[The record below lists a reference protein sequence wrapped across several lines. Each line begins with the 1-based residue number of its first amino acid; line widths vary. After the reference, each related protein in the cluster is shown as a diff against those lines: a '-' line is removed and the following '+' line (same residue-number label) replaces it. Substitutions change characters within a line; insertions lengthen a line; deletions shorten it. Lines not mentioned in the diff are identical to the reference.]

1 MREDSP
7 GRCLPGGWLL
17 FHSLHREV
25 GWPAGSGI
33 TAGEPSNCA
42 DMPGGW
48 GGGGVP
54 VCQDLLSHPQP
65 ISRVLLLMTASFIC
79 PPTRLSLALLNPFSH
94 KVSVRSQH
102 LTRVQAEPYRGGVCQ
117 GCGFWPLESREKQNF

>member
-25 GWPAGSGI
+25 RWPAGSGI
-33 TAGEPSNCA
+33 TVGEPSNCT

-48 GGGGVP
+48 GGGVP
-54 VCQDLLSHPQP
+54 IRLDLLSHPQP
-65 ISRVLLLMTASFIC
+65 ISRVLLLTTVSFIC
-79 PPTRLSLALLNPFSH
+79 PPTRLSPAPLNPSSH
-94 KVSVRSQH
+94 KVSVHSQH
-102 LTRVQAEPYRGGVCQ
+102 LTWVQAEPYRSDVCQ
-117 GCGFWPLESREKQNF
+117 GCGFWPLESREKQNL